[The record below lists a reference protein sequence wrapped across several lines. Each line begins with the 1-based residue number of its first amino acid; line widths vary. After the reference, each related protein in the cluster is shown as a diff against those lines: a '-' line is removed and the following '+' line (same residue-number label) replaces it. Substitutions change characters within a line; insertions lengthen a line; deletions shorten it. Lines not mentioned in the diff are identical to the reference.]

1 MGEYG
6 TGFKLSIHN
15 EEEVTIDDLVKEAQ
29 CMWGKARTEFKN
41 NKISINNESLVT
53 DFSEKLMARMR
64 KEHNNFCQSYPIV
77 LRYMCEMR
85 EFNPKAFRR
94 YLMKLEKHPWKTEE
108 EYLDSQADYVVMLY
122 QATHPRWN
130 KTDVNRLKTN
140 IRNLLQS
147 EHKQFKQNYD
157 NILKD
162 VESTEEHLRE
172 KSKAEL
178 AEFFNQVKSGSAK
191 LMTGFT
197 VEMDSIPR
205 SKCVN
210 VDELLR
216 EVESDAPFDQSSKLF
231 NLE

>member
-15 EEEVTIDDLVKEAQ
+15 EKEVTIDDVVKEAQ
-29 CMWGKARTEFKN
+29 CMWSKARSEFKT
-41 NKISINNESLVT
+41 NKISISSESLVT
-53 DFSEKLMARMR
+53 EFSDKLMSKMR

-85 EFNPKAFRR
+85 EFNPKAFKR

-122 QATHPRWN
+122 QATHSRWN

-140 IRNLLQS
+140 VRNLLQS

-162 VESTEEHLRE
+162 VESTEDHLRE
-172 KSKAEL
+172 KSKSEL
-178 AEFFNQVKSGSAK
+178 TEFFHMVKSGDAK
-191 LMTGFT
+191 VLNGFT
-197 VEMDSIPR
+197 VEMDTV
-205 SKCVN
+205 SKSKPIDI
-210 VDELLR
+210 DELLS
-216 EVESDAPFDQSSKLF
+216 EIELDVPFIKSSKIF
-231 NLE
+231 DLE